1 MRIVLTGGGTGG
13 SVAPLLAIYQEIK
26 SVEIADF
33 LFVGGKGSLE
43 RELTEENDI
52 PFQSITSGKLRR
64 YFDPRNFLTP
74 LNVIVG
80 FFQSLAILGKW
91 KPDIVISAGSFV
103 AVPVVWAAW
112 LLRKPIVV
120 HQQDLLKGLANKLMA
135 PLATKITV
143 TFSES
148 LKDFPHKKAVVTGNP
163 VRKAILSGDRESAKQ
178 LFSLNDL
185 PVVLI
190 LGGGTGALSLN
201 KVVTE
206 SLSKLLEFC
215 QIIHIAGKG
224 KNIFQD
230 ANLED
235 THRPDSVEAMLD
247 DKVTINYK
255 KGNFEKYHAHE
266 FLNTDEL
273 KHAFSVADIVVT
285 RAGLST
291 LSELAILAKP
301 IIIVPLPDT
310 HQEKNAKYFASKNA
324 ALILN
329 QKIFNTEL
337 FTNFVYELLQSK
349 SHKHELSKNISN
361 IMSHDAGT
369 KVVSEIKSILHK
381 DESS

>member
-1 MRIVLTGGGTGG
+1 MTGGGTGG

-26 SVEIADF
+26 SVEITDF